1 MSGPAAPASPPEADP
16 AAPVSARPIAVVWCR
31 QVDNEEESPGYTTIP
46 EQFPGQKETVE
57 TVRIVG
63 NLAINVADTTDYWDP
78 EPGTPLSYYP
88 NLFLYPAYRG
98 EYTCVGR
105 MFLSKED
112 RPRLG
117 MKTLVLPTAELLQ
130 PEGFGPAVLRW
141 HASMGGP
148 RPVGPL
154 PSANPDPALYELLGE
169 GFLFHRGAT
178 DPLLVVA
185 SERWA
190 PAMQVLLD
198 LLGGL
203 PSAIS
208 ALGGIL
214 AFPYFLPKAR
224 VDMKDLTERLPLTLA
239 IMRVP
244 RSEASGP
251 RHERRIESWEGSN
264 VTVRD
269 LAGPAAP
276 PTAGKG
282 KEPHPLVLQYI
293 RDHEEAKLVPIR
305 QRVDLVEL
313 PRLRVQ
319 LAQGDPASG
328 RARRKE
334 SWRIGTA
341 MESAALLLLRSR
353 GRHVPVSAETAKRAQ
368 AYLNVSTA
376 GLRPGDPDMAAVVP
390 AGAGERDPA
399 PLPPRRADEPP
410 RPLGSR
416 PAVESVPVPTRDDPS
431 LRPIPPDIPM
441 LGLAVPKEGS
451 PPVSGPEENELR
463 AWIRAEVALRLG
475 EAGAPIPAEGA
486 PGLGERVDRIERELA
501 GKLAAGGPSASGAPE
516 GRLAETIRQQQL
528 VVTSLREELLER
540 IETTETKMRNSFA
553 SALAPEIDRRVRQA
567 VEPKLAEAVRVES
580 ERARQA
586 AMTDVERAIAE
597 MHERLRSAEEETRAS
612 LTSQLDRHLREAAD
626 RELTIREA
634 TEGRLKEALQRQL
647 AQSEERLTSAGV
659 GAEEL
664 DERVRAANAEFRT
677 WLEGTPEA
685 AGAVETLVDGRLQA
699 WDEARAAREASRE
712 TERSEAQTQA
722 LADLQVRLER
732 HIEDRIRE
740 TSDAERTKFV
750 ELFARLKREVD
761 QSVTE
766 QVKLGTQDAALLLR
780 LDASIAERQKEA
792 LHTLDEH
799 LATAEERLRVEQS
812 EGVQRLEQI
821 EAALAD
827 RGAALARLESSVRAE
842 LDELD
847 HRTQLLTDRL
857 IPVVRK
863 AWLKI
868 AELQQA
874 PEFAGTSEPR
884 LVELHQELLAET
896 RRLDGELERRT
907 AEIRHRVDSAIAHQG
922 RIWLTLIHHLKE
934 LTDQRSLVS
943 LGLEEEPPAAA
954 AGPAELAAHDPRP
967 PPIVTRREPALEPAP
982 PPPPPPAGPPMA
994 KPVARRTGRKG
1005 ADGGRDA

>member
-1 MSGPAAPASPPEADP
+1 MSGPAPPASPPEPDP
-16 AAPVSARPIAVVWCR
+16 AAPASARPIAVVWCR

-63 NLAINVADTTDYWDP
+63 NLAINAADTTDYWDP

-88 NLFLYPAYRG
+88 NLFLYPAYKG

-130 PEGFGPAVLRW
+130 PDGFGPAVLRW

-148 RPVGPL
+148 RPVGAL
-154 PSANPDPALYELLGE
+154 PTAEPDPALYELLGE

-178 DPLLVVA
+178 DPVLVVA

-190 PAMQVLLD
+190 PAMQVLLE

-203 PSAIS
+203 PSAIT

-224 VDMKDLTERLPLTLA
+224 VDMKDLNERLPLTLA

-244 RSEASGP
+244 RGESSGP
-251 RHERRIESWEGSN
+251 RHERRIDSWEGSN
-264 VTVRD
+264 ITVRD
-269 LAGPAAP
+269 VAGPP
-276 PTAGKG
+276 GPSPSGKG

-293 RDHEEAKLVPIR
+293 RDREEAKLLPIR

-319 LAQGDPASG
+319 LAQGEPASG

-376 GLRPGDPDMAAVVP
+376 GIRPGDPDMAAVVP
-390 AGAGERDPA
+390 PPSRGTESPLLPLRGA
-399 PLPPRRADEPP
+399 EPTARSHGP
-410 RPLGSR
+410 RP
-416 PAVESVPVPTRDDPS
+416 PVESVPVPTRDDPS
-431 LRPIPPDIPM
+431 LRPIASDTPM

-451 PPVSGPEENELR
+451 APGPGPEENELR
-463 AWIRAEVALRLG
+463 AWIRTEIAMRLG
-475 EAGAPIPAEGA
+475 EAGALLPSNGA
-486 PGLGERVDRIERELA
+486 TGLGERIDRLERELA
-501 GKLAAGGPSASGAPE
+501 EKLATTGPSATGAASE
-516 GRLAETIRQQQL
+516 GRLAEAIRQQQL
-528 VVTSLREELLER
+528 VVTTLREELLER
-540 IETTETKMRNSFA
+540 IDTTETKLRSSFA
-553 SALAPEIDRRVRQA
+553 SALAPEIDRRVRLA

-612 LTSQLDRHLREAAD
+612 LTSQLDRHLRDAAD
-626 RELTIREA
+626 REMTVREA
-634 TEGRLKEALQRQL
+634 MEGRLKEALQRQL
-647 AQSEERLTSAGV
+647 AQSEERLATAGV
-659 GAEEL
+659 GAAEL
-664 DERVRAANAEFRT
+664 DERVRAATTEFRT

-699 WDEARAAREASRE
+699 WDEARATHEANRE
-712 TERSEAQTQA
+712 TERAEAHSQA

-732 HIEDRIRE
+732 HIEERIHE
-740 TSDAERTKFV
+740 ASEEERTKFV

-761 QSVTE
+761 QSITE
-766 QVKLGTQDAALLLR
+766 QVKLGTQDSALLLR
-780 LDASIAERQKEA
+780 LDAAIVERQKET

-812 EGVQRLEQI
+812 EGIQRLEQI

-827 RGAALARLESSVRAE
+827 RGAALTRLESTVRAE
-842 LDELD
+842 LDDLD

-863 AWLKI
+863 AWVKI

-874 PEFAGTSEPR
+874 PELAGASEPR
-884 LVELHQELLAET
+884 LAQLHQELLGET
-896 RRLDGELERRT
+896 RRLDAELERRT

-934 LTDQRSLVS
+934 LTDRRTLVG
-943 LGLEEEPPAAA
+943 LGLEEEPPGAP
-954 AGPAELAAHDPRP
+954 AGPAELAAHDPHP
-967 PPIVTRREPALEPAP
+967 PPIVTRREPALAPA
-982 PPPPPPAGPPMA
+982 PPAGPPMA
-994 KPVARRTGRKG
+994 KPVARRAGRKG
-1005 ADGGRDA
+1005 ADGGRDT